1 MVGFKS
7 YIPTGTFSKAQFQM
21 LLKMQKKKRKEKIKG
36 RYRLFA
42 IHFQYTTMATQFFD
56 GISRILFVTPSN
68 KCKLRLTPKSTGS
81 QIKKAERAEMFFD
94 GIHRYLFVEW
104 NSMGSMGIQR
114 SPSMFIGI
122 TGLVINLTSD
132 KCGIN
137 QICLVLN
144 AMKRNS
150 SF

>member
-21 LLKMQKKKRKEKIKG
+21 LLKMQKKKKGKEKIKG

-68 KCKLRLTPKSTGS
+68 ICKICLTPKSTGS
-81 QIKKAERAEMFFD
+81 QIKSREGRNVLRWYSPIPIRRMEFNGVNGSPAES
-94 GIHRYLFVEW
+94 IHVHQNYWSCDEPNLRQMRYKPD
-104 NSMGSMGIQR
+104 MPR
-114 SPSMFIGI
+114 S
-122 TGLVINLTSD
+122 
-132 KCGIN
+132 
-137 QICLVLN
+137 
-144 AMKRNS
+144 
-150 SF
+150 

>member
-68 KCKLRLTPKSTGS
+68 KCKIRLTPKSTGS
-81 QIKKAERAEMFFD
+81 QIKSREGRNVLRWYSPIPIRRMEFN
-94 GIHRYLFVEW
+94 GVNGNPVESIHVHRNCWSCDEPNLRQVRYKPD
-104 NSMGSMGIQR
+104 MPR
-114 SPSMFIGI
+114 S
-122 TGLVINLTSD
+122 
-132 KCGIN
+132 
-137 QICLVLN
+137 
-144 AMKRNS
+144 
-150 SF
+150 

>member
-21 LLKMQKKKRKEKIKG
+21 LLKMQKKKKKEKIKG

-68 KCKLRLTPKSTGS
+68 KCSIRLTPKSTGS
-81 QIKKAERAEMFFD
+81 QIKSREGRNVLRWYSPIPIRRMEFN
-94 GIHRYLFVEW
+94 GV
-104 NSMGSMGIQR
+104 NGIQR

-150 SF
+150 PF